1 LGLLPKVQQF
11 VVAEGLDLLLEGEV
25 VGLGDE
31 IRHAVLTSWVL
42 VARCRIPGAYRS
54 GGGSATSSCAK
65 RLVSKKSCIAL
76 RLVVTM
82 SIERGHVLLPPPG
95 CTLPEGARKMEQ
107 KKKQDAEL
115 IQLVTFS
122 IGEEE
127 FGVDILK
134 VQEIIRTM
142 EITRVPKA
150 PDFVEGVIN
159 LRGNVI
165 PIIDLRKRFG
175 LETRAHDKHTR
186 IIVIEINNMIV
197 GFVVDSVSEVLRIP
211 ANTVEPPPPVVA
223 GLESEYISG
232 VGKLE
237 DRLLIL
243 LDLDRLLSGEE
254 KDVLSQV

>member
-1 LGLLPKVQQF
+1 
-11 VVAEGLDLLLEGEV
+11 
-25 VGLGDE
+25 
-31 IRHAVLTSWVL
+31 
-42 VARCRIPGAYRS
+42 
-54 GGGSATSSCAK
+54 
-65 RLVSKKSCIAL
+65 
-76 RLVVTM
+76 M
-82 SIERGHVLLPPPG
+82 SEF
-95 CTLPEGARKMEQ
+95 Q
-107 KKKQDAEL
+107 KKQDAEL
-115 IQLVTFS
+115 LQLVTFS

-142 EITRVPKA
+142 EITKVPRA

-159 LRGNVI
+159 LRGKVI
-165 PIIDLRKRFG
+165 PIIDLRRRFG
-175 LETRAHDKHTR
+175 LESRPHDKHTR

-243 LDLDRLLSGEE
+243 LDLDRLLSNEE
-254 KDVLSQV
+254 QQMLDGF

>member
-1 LGLLPKVQQF
+1 MNEVQ
-11 VVAEGLDLLLEGEV
+11 
-25 VGLGDE
+25 
-31 IRHAVLTSWVL
+31 
-42 VARCRIPGAYRS
+42 
-54 GGGSATSSCAK
+54 
-65 RLVSKKSCIAL
+65 
-76 RLVVTM
+76 
-82 SIERGHVLLPPPG
+82 
-95 CTLPEGARKMEQ
+95 
-107 KKKQDAEL
+107 KKQDAEL
-115 IQLVTFS
+115 LQLVTFS

-142 EITRVPKA
+142 EITKVPRA

-159 LRGNVI
+159 LRGKVI
-165 PIIDLRKRFG
+165 PIIDLRRRFG
-175 LETRAHDKHTR
+175 LDSREHDKHTR

-243 LDLDRLLSGEE
+243 LDLDRLLSSEE
-254 KDVLSQV
+254 RNMLDNL

>member
-1 LGLLPKVQQF
+1 MEEAQ
-11 VVAEGLDLLLEGEV
+11 
-25 VGLGDE
+25 
-31 IRHAVLTSWVL
+31 
-42 VARCRIPGAYRS
+42 
-54 GGGSATSSCAK
+54 K
-65 RLVSKKSCIAL
+65 R
-76 RLVVTM
+76 
-82 SIERGHVLLPPPG
+82 
-95 CTLPEGARKMEQ
+95 
-107 KKKQDAEL
+107 QDAEL
-115 IQLVTFS
+115 LQLVTFS

-142 EITRVPKA
+142 EITKVPRA
-150 PDFVEGVIN
+150 PAFVEGVIN
-159 LRGNVI
+159 LRGKVI
-165 PIIDLRKRFG
+165 PIIDLRRRFG
-175 LETRAHDKHTR
+175 LQSRNHDKHTR
-186 IIVIEINNMIV
+186 IIVIEISNMIV

-254 KDVLSQV
+254 RSMLHNI

>member
-1 LGLLPKVQQF
+1 M
-11 VVAEGLDLLLEGEV
+11 
-25 VGLGDE
+25 DE
-31 IRHAVLTSWVL
+31 T
-42 VARCRIPGAYRS
+42 
-54 GGGSATSSCAK
+54 
-65 RLVSKKSCIAL
+65 
-76 RLVVTM
+76 
-82 SIERGHVLLPPPG
+82 
-95 CTLPEGARKMEQ
+95 Q
-107 KKKQDAEL
+107 KKQDAEL
-115 IQLVTFS
+115 MQLVTFS

-134 VQEIIRTM
+134 VQEIIRMM
-142 EITRVPKA
+142 EITKVPRA

-159 LRGNVI
+159 LRGKVI

-175 LETRAHDKHTR
+175 LSTRDHDKHTR

-211 ANTVEPPPPVVA
+211 SNTVEPPPPVVS

-254 KDVLSQV
+254 REVLTGI